1 MTVVAES
8 LERTSLR
15 PGLCPALILVDMIN
29 GFTDPQSPLGSHCDS
44 VVEANRTLLQRF
56 RGKNWPVFYTTVV
69 YDSEDQA
76 RVFRERLPAL
86 NILQRGSHWV
96 EVDARLARRD
106 SEALIEKHWASAFF
120 ATELQAML
128 CDAGVD
134 SLVVTGLTTSGCVRA
149 TAVDGLQCDYP
160 VFVPRQAVGDRREQ
174 VHLANLYDLHAK
186 YVDVVDLQALLAQLE

>member
-1 MTVVAES
+1 MICVAES

-96 EVDARLARRD
+96 EVDARPGAHQLAGAQGD
-106 SEALIEKHWASAFF
+106 SQRGSLEGGASA
-120 ATELQAML
+120 
-128 CDAGVD
+128 
-134 SLVVTGLTTSGCVRA
+134 
-149 TAVDGLQCDYP
+149 P
-160 VFVPRQAVGDRREQ
+160 PRSAYAAFD
-174 VHLANLYDLHAK
+174 
-186 YVDVVDLQALLAQLE
+186 